1 MDGQRQPYIP
11 VPPPPAISQPP
22 QSHVIPLPPP
32 PPRPPNQS
40 HTIVPP
46 PPPGPPPG
54 SSYGVASGWQQ
65 SWGRP
70 ALPQG
75 LPPPPPNPP
84 MLNQQTQ
91 HLTYGRQP
99 APLSIPPPPPQS
111 ENQPLTSATYIPAGE
126 SFGPGV
132 GIPPLF
138 DSYTRSTYE
147 GYAHHATIDPI
158 RWPTKWLHGSDKY

>member
-32 PPRPPNQS
+32 PPRPQTQP
-40 HTIVPP
+40 HGIPP

-54 SSYGVASGWQQ
+54 SGFGVAPGWQQ
-65 SWGRP
+65 SWGR
-70 ALPQG
+70 G
-75 LPPPPPNPP
+75 LPPPPPHPP
-84 MLNQQTQ
+84 MLNQQNQ
-91 HLTYGRQP
+91 HLAFGR
-99 APLSIPPPPPQS
+99 PPPLPPQS

-138 DSYTRSTYE
+138 DSYTRSVYE
-147 GYAHHATIDPI
+147 GYGHPVAMDSRI
-158 RWPTKWLHGSDKY
+158 